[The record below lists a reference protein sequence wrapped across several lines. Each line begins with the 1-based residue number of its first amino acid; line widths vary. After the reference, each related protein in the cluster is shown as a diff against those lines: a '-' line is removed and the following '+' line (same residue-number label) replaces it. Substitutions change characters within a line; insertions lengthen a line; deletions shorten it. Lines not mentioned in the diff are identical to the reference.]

1 MELQESVPR
10 RQLTLMEVM
19 QNGYRRKQKGKEDY
33 YNEILKEDTN
43 GEKHFATRSQQSKNM
58 MTKNTPWKSSKRDL
72 VSYKIS
78 KDNNLKQELKIFFG
92 SS

>member
-1 MELQESVPR
+1 MELQGSVPR

-19 QNGYRRKQKGKEDY
+19 QNGYRRKEKGNEEY

-43 GEKHFATRSQQSKNM
+43 GEKNFATRRQQSKNM
-58 MTKNTPWKSSKRDL
+58 MTKNPSWKSSKRDL

-78 KDNNLKQELKIFFG
+78 KDTNLKQELKIFFE